1 MNLQE
6 MISKMSPQMLANGLK
21 QISGKLSPEQ
31 LKQAEA
37 AIKSM
42 SKGELSNQLNNLNTE
57 QLQQQLQNNPQLA
70 KQLSQNPELLSKL
83 NSIIKNK

>member
-6 MISKMSPQMLANGLK
+6 MLSKMSPQMLADGLK

-31 LKQAEA
+31 MKQAEA

-42 SKGELSNQLNNLNTE
+42 SKGELNSQLSNLNTE
-57 QLQQQLQNNPQLA
+57 QLQQQLQSNPQLA
-70 KQLSQNPELLSKL
+70 KQFSQNPDLMSKL
-83 NSIIKNK
+83 NAIIKNK